1 MSEPTYA
8 QTVTRLAREWNAS
21 AVDGRV
27 TKQVFASTFCQ
38 LEDAA
43 KAVGI
48 SQDDAT
54 DDLYDE
60 IDANGPAHV
69 EV

>member
-21 AVDGRV
+21 AMDGRV
-27 TKQVFASTFCQ
+27 SKQVSAATFRQ

-43 KAVGI
+43 ERAGI

-54 DDLYDE
+54 DDLYNE
-60 IDANGPAHV
+60 IDADGPGAR
-69 EV
+69 

>member
-21 AVDGRV
+21 AMDGRV
-27 TKQVFASTFCQ
+27 SKPVAASTFKR

-43 KAVGI
+43 EAVGI

-60 IDANGPAHV
+60 IDADGPGAR
-69 EV
+69 